1 MNGSDRWDACLLVLE
16 VEKLPPV
23 EPPLMPG
30 ATLRGAAF
38 GLQMRE
44 FALSILEERPPDV
57 TAEYGRQVVRVLEAC
72 EESSR
77 TGREVRLD

>member
-1 MNGSDRWDACLLVLE
+1 MSTIRSTCGSKRWSSRKV
-16 VEKLPPV
+16 PPV
-23 EPPLMPG
+23 ELSLKPD
-30 ATLRGAAF
+30 ATLRGTAF

-44 FALSILEERPPDV
+44 FALSILEGRPPAV
-57 TAEYGRQVVRVLEAC
+57 TAEYGHQVVRVLEAC